1 MKRAANANVDRSNTP
16 APVGTF
22 ESFKQILEER
32 EAVRQRYARRPVGKS
47 QLQILVRLAAIWN
60 RQKAE
65 ARCSRRRFQNG
76 WTYVRTSRHARLVS
90 LRGLIRRGLVSAC
103 CEGHDGTD
111 AVRITDLGISH
122 LRASGLMP

>member
-1 MKRAANANVDRSNTP
+1 MKRAANANVDRSNTS
-16 APVGTF
+16 ALAGMF
-22 ESFKQILEER
+22 ESFKQILEEH
-32 EAVRQRYARRPVGKS
+32 EAVRQRYASHPVGKS

-65 ARCSRRRFQNG
+65 ARAHRRRFNGG
-76 WTYVRTSRHARLVS
+76 WTCIRTNRHARLVS

-111 AVRITDLGISH
+111 TVRITDLGISH
-122 LRASGLMP
+122 LVSAGLMP